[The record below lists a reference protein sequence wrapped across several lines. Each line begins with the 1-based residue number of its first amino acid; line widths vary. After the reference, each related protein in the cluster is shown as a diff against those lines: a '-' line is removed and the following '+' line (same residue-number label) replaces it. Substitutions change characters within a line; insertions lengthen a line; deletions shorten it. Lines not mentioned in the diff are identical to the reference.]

1 VGLSVTVTNNCN
13 VGTTGSTSVP
23 IVPLAPSSVDAH
35 AVAAT
40 TIHVSWAGGTG
51 SSYRVLRAATK
62 SADQAGSWT
71 IVADG
76 VTGSSFDDSGVAA
89 SAAYLYRVQSIGN
102 GLLSAPSAFDIAAA
116 IVFTTDPD
124 LIIRAVDWTD
134 MRKGVRALCI
144 AAQINMS
151 QCTFTDA
158 LSDEVTQAPLTE
170 IRKVHLMDLRSAL
183 NASRLALGLGAA
195 GFAEPDPSD
204 VKLSQVDEIRG
215 GVR

>member
-1 VGLSVTVTNNCN
+1 MSYPRNSCRRRFIRSFAPHAYLYS
-13 VGTTGSTSVP
+13 STPRRKSKAA
-23 IVPLAPSSVDAH
+23 APSA
-35 AVAAT
+35 
-40 TIHVSWAGGTG
+40 I
-51 SSYRVLRAATK
+51 
-62 SADQAGSWT
+62 
-71 IVADG
+71 
-76 VTGSSFDDSGVAA
+76 
-89 SAAYLYRVQSIGN
+89 AAYLYRVQSIGN

-158 LSDEVTQAPLTE
+158 LSDGVTQAPLTE

-183 NASRLALGLGAA
+183 NASRLALGLAA
-195 GFAEPDPSD
+195 TGFAEPDPSD